1 MDSGLIEVPVGGLQ
15 LGMYVAQLD
24 RPWLETPFVLQGFFL
39 QEQSD
44 IDLVSKH
51 CAYVY
56 VDPRRRTRLKHVRH
70 KVVREPTR
78 NRTYRDKSTLK
89 NEFTVAVEEYESATV
104 AVGKVFDELRRGRHL
119 NLKSM
124 RSAIDPLID
133 SVIRNSE
140 AMAALV
146 RLKSKGDYLYNHS
159 LANAVWVAVL
169 GRHLGLEPGVLKR
182 AALAAAVMDVGMT
195 QLDESV
201 LSNPGK
207 LDQVDIERMRDHV
220 CLGVNL
226 LKDSG
231 EVDPEVLSIV
241 SDHHERHDG
250 SGYPKGLKGVEIPLL
265 ARIAGLVDSYDAMI
279 TTRSHAAARSSFE
292 AIQELNDAKDQ
303 LFQGELVEQFMQA
316 IGLFPTGSVVELSSG
331 EVAIV
336 VAQNETRRLRPKVV
350 VVLDENKQRYPRL
363 VIIDLSS
370 YEGGGHKGDL
380 WVKKEL
386 QADAYGLR
394 PDEFFL

>member
-1 MDSGLIEVPVGGLQ
+1 
-15 LGMYVAQLD
+15 MYVAQLD

-56 VDPRRRTRLKHVRH
+56 VDPRRRTELKHLKH
-70 KVVREPTR
+70 KVVKEPTR
-78 NRTYRDKSTLK
+78 NRNYRDVSSLKS
-89 NEFTVAVEEYESATV
+89 EFTVAVEEYESATV

-119 NLKSM
+119 NLKLM

-146 RLKSKGDYLYNHS
+146 RLKSKGDYLYHHS

-182 AALAAAVMDVGMT
+182 AALAVAVMDVGMT
-195 QLDESV
+195 RLEESV
-201 LSNPGK
+201 LGNAGK
-207 LDQVDIERMRDHV
+207 LDEADIARIHDHV
-220 CLGVNL
+220 GLGIEL
-226 LKDSG
+226 LKSSG
-231 EVDPEVLSIV
+231 EVDPAVLSV
-241 SDHHERHDG
+241 VAGHHERHDG
-250 SGYPKGLKGVEIPLL
+250 SGYPKGLKDSAIPLL

-279 TTRSHAAARSSFE
+279 TARPHAPARSSFE
-292 AIQELNDAKDQ
+292 AMQELSDRKDE

-350 VVLDENKQRYPRL
+350 VVLDENKQRYSRL

-370 YEGGGHKGDL
+370 YEAGGHKSDM

>member
-1 MDSGLIEVPVGGLQ
+1 MEVPVGSLQ
-15 LGMYVAQLD
+15 LGMYVSQLD
-24 RPWLETPFVLQGFFL
+24 RPWLETPFILQGFFL
-39 QEQSD
+39 EEQAD
-44 IDLVSKH
+44 IDLVAEH

-56 VDPRRRTRLKHVRH
+56 VDPRRRTLVKHTA
-70 KVVREPTR
+70 KVVKEPTR
-78 NRTYRDKSTLK
+78 NRTYKDKSSLK
-89 NEFTVAVEEYESATV
+89 SEFSVAVEEYESAGV
-104 AVGKVFDELRRGRHL
+104 AVGKVFDELRRGRLL

-133 SVIRNSE
+133 SVVRNSE

-159 LANAVWVAVL
+159 LANAVWAAVL
-169 GRHLGLEPGVLKR
+169 GRHLGLEPAVLKQL
-182 AALAAAVMDVGMT
+182 ALAAAVMDVGMT
-195 QLDESV
+195 QLDQSV
-201 LSNPGK
+201 LDTPGE
-207 LDQVDIERMRDHV
+207 LDHLDTERMHEHV
-220 CLGVNL
+220 GLGVEL
-226 LKDSG
+226 LKKSG
-231 EVDPEVLSIV
+231 ETDPEVLAVV
-241 SDHHERHDG
+241 SGHHERHDG
-250 SGYPKGLKGVEIPLL
+250 SGYPKGLKGAEIPLL

-279 TTRSHAAARSSFE
+279 TTRSHAPARSSFE
-292 AIQELNDAKDQ
+292 AMQELSDRKDE
-303 LFQGELVEQFMQA
+303 LFQGELVEQLMQA

-336 VAQNETRRLRPKVV
+336 VAQNDTRRLRPKVV

-363 VIIDLSS
+363 VIIDLANYDASS
-370 YEGGGHKGDL
+370 HKSDI